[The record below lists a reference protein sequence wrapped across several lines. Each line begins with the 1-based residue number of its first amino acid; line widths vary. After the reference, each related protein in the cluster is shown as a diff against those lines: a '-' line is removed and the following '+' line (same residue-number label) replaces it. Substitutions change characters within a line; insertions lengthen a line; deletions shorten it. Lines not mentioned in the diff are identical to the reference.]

1 MEDREIIKA
10 LECCSD
16 GWSCES
22 CAFDDE
28 DETMSECTS
37 KLAKEALDLIQRQQA
52 ELDRLERHTKMHDEI
67 QAEAVKEFADRIVE
81 QLKESSKTYCEE
93 YGQRENTLYLWDAIE
108 IVKEMV
114 GGSDDR

>member
-1 MEDREIIKA
+1 MTDAEIIKA
-10 LECCSD
+10 LNVCQSRYS
-16 GWSCES
+16 GYYCER
-22 CAFDDE
+22 CPLLGEHDCVR
-28 DETMSECTS
+28 T
-37 KLAKEALDLIQRQQA
+37 LIKESLTVIQRQQA

-114 GGSDDR
+114 GESDDR

>member
-10 LECCSD
+10 LECCRHVSCVD
-16 GWSCES
+16 GCPLNGEID
-22 CAFDDE
+22 CG
-28 DETMSECTS
+28 T
-37 KLAKEALDLIQRQQA
+37 KLVVNALDLIQRQQA

-114 GGSDDR
+114 GESDDR